1 MLGHFHGRAKA
12 TGKQVVIRF
21 AHVFGLTGG
30 DGPLREQRFTSF
42 ELIIDTAAALS
53 ALGEQGPG

>member
-1 MLGHFHGRAKA
+1 MATLGGVALR
-12 TGKQVVIRF
+12 
-21 AHVFGLTGG
+21 VFGLTGG